1 MKNIYTIRRIAMSVS
16 FLLGTCW
23 SFAAIFTVTNT
34 TDVGAGSF
42 RQAILDANASPGT
55 DTIVFN
61 IPAAGAQVIIPGAG
75 GLPSIDDA
83 LFINGYSQP
92 SAVPGTM
99 AARVIR
105 IVLSGTGAGA
115 GVNGLTLNANN
126 ITVCGLAIHSF
137 TQNGINVLNGVDNHV
152 IWGNHIGSDQNGAL
166 DLGNGNHGINLGE
179 FGPGGNDNII
189 IGTNSDGIGD
199 SNEGN
204 LISGNGQDG
213 ILGWALTN
221 SIISGN
227 FIGSNKFGIGT
238 TLGNGRNGI
247 LLTVNSTGNRI
258 GILGDNVNDGQEPNG
273 IIRNAGRGILIS
285 ANSNGNV
292 VSGNIV
298 GMNTTGAAAGNFTNG
313 VEILNSSNNRI
324 GIDPTHANFT
334 VETNVIVY
342 NTGNGISITSQDFFG
357 FNFNTANNVIAGN
370 HIGTTPNNLSKGN
383 TVNGIALS
391 AADGLLTTQN
401 IIGSNNDGLADNLE
415 GNLIAYNG
423 NIGITTTSSI
433 DISGNKFSRNS
444 IYSNINMGIDLS
456 ANAVSANDDGDVD
469 TGPNELYNF
478 PVIVSSRQVS
488 GTNLLV
494 RGITRPSS
502 IVEVYLADG
511 SGEGQ
516 TFLFREQEGGAA
528 DLAAGDST
536 YTDPSYGT
544 FTDRLFEFSVP
555 LSSLPPIPGG
565 SSVLAIAIKPALN
578 DSSTSEFGPS
588 LAVMPVSLSTFHGNL
603 NNGKVYLTWSSNYE
617 ANSSHFVIEKSV
629 DGSSY
634 KSIGQVKSGSASR
647 QYSFIDNAE
656 LGRVNYYRLHQV
668 DYDGKA
674 AYSRVLIIRND
685 IGNVVMNISP
695 NPIGSFVNISL
706 TLERDEAIK
715 IHLYD
720 QLGRQVKQYN
730 VQGNKG
736 LNSFNI
742 SDLNS
747 LPGGTY
753 TVELIGK
760 SIKTRQ
766 QIMKK

>member
-1 MKNIYTIRRIAMSVS
+1 MKHIYTIRRIAISVA
-16 FLLGTCW
+16 FLLGTFW
-23 SFAAIFTVTNT
+23 SFAGIFTVTNT
-34 TDVGAGSF
+34 TDVGAGSL
-42 RQAILDANASPGT
+42 RQAILDANASPGA
-55 DTIVFN
+55 DTIAFN
-61 IPAAGAQVIIPGAG
+61 ILPAGVYVISPASA
-75 GLPSIDDA
+75 LPSIDDA

-92 SAVPGTM
+92 SSVAGTM

-105 IVLSGTGAGA
+105 IVLRGAVAGA
-115 GVNGLTLNANN
+115 GVSGLTLNANN

-137 TQNGINVLNGVDNHV
+137 TQNGINVINGVDNLV
-152 IWGNHIGSDQNGAL
+152 IWGNFIGSDQNGSA
-166 DLGNGNHGINLGE
+166 DLGNTNHGINLGE
-179 FGPGGNDNII
+179 FGPGGNDNIL

-221 SIISGN
+221 SIMAGN
-227 FIGSNKFGIGT
+227 FIGSNRFGIGT

-247 LLTVNSTGNRI
+247 LLTVGSTGNRI
-258 GILGDNVNDGQEPNG
+258 GILGDFVNDGQEPNG

-285 ANSNGNV
+285 ANSNGNA

-298 GMNTTGAAAGNFTNG
+298 GMNTAGTAAGNFTNG
-313 VEILNSSNNRI
+313 IEILNSSNNRI
-324 GIDPTHANFT
+324 GIDPTHANFAP
-334 VETNVIVY
+334 ETNVVAY
-342 NTGNGISITSQDFFG
+342 NVGNGISLTSQDFFG
-357 FNFNTANNVIAGN
+357 FNFNTANNIIAGN
-370 HIGTTPNNLSKGN
+370 HIGTTPTNLSKGN

-401 IIGSNNDGLADNLE
+401 IIGSNNDGVLDNVE

-423 NIGITTTSSI
+423 NIGITSTASV

-444 IYSNINMGIDLS
+444 IYSNINLGIDLS
-456 ANAVSANDDGDVD
+456 ANGVSANDDGDVD

-478 PVIVSSRQVS
+478 PVIVSSRKV
-488 GTNLLV
+488 GTDLLV

-502 IVEVYLADG
+502 IVEVYVADG
-511 SGEGQ
+511 SGEGL
-516 TFLFREQEGGAA
+516 TFLFREQEGGAN

-588 LAVMPVSLSTFHGNL
+588 LSVMPVSLSTFQGNL
-603 NNGKVYLTWSSNYE
+603 NNGKVYLTWSSSYE
-617 ANSSHFVIEKSV
+617 ANSSHFVIEKSI

-647 QYSFIDNAE
+647 QYSFIDNTT
-656 LGRVNYYRLHQV
+656 LGKVNYYRLQQI
-668 DYDGKA
+668 DYDGRA

-685 IGNVVMNISP
+685 VGTVAMNISP
-695 NPIGSFVNISL
+695 NPIVSSVNISL
-706 TLERDEAIK
+706 TLEKDEAIK
-715 IHLYD
+715 IHFYD

-736 LNSFNI
+736 LNTFSI

-747 LPGGTY
+747 LPDGIY
-753 TVELIGK
+753 TVELIGN
-760 SIKTRQ
+760 SIKARQ